1 MRVDKYLWS
10 IRLFKTRTLATDACR
25 DGRIA
30 IGEDVVKA
38 ARDVKVGDKISI
50 RRGAIHFQWKVVAI
64 PNSRVGAALVPTY
77 AEDITSEDER
87 RKLEMIRL
95 GQEQRPR
102 GLGRPTKKD
111 RRNWDDFFFDS
122 DDDEN

>member
-1 MRVDKYLWS
+1 MRIDKYLWC
-10 IRLFKTRTLATDACR
+10 IRVFKTRTLATDACR
-25 DGRIA
+25 DGRIV
-30 IGEDVVKA
+30 IGEDVVKP
-38 ARDVKVGDKISI
+38 AREIKVGDKVKI
-50 RRGAIHFQWKVVAI
+50 RRGAIHFEWKVVAI

-77 AEDITSEDER
+77 GEDITPEEER

-111 RRNWDDFFFDS
+111 RRNWDDFFFD
-122 DDDEN
+122 DNDDED

>member
-1 MRVDKYLWS
+1 MRIDKYLWC
-10 IRLFKTRTLATDACR
+10 IRVFKTRTLATDACR

-30 IGEDVVKA
+30 IGEDVVKP
-38 ARDVKVGDKISI
+38 AREIKVGDKVKI
-50 RRGAIHFQWKVVAI
+50 RRGAIHFEWKVVAI

-77 AEDITSEDER
+77 GEDITPEEER

-111 RRNWDDFFFDS
+111 RRNWDDFFFD
-122 DDDEN
+122 DNDDED

>member
-1 MRVDKYLWS
+1 MRIDKYLWC

-30 IGEDVVKA
+30 IGEDVVKP
-38 ARDVKVGDKISI
+38 AREIKVGDKVKI
-50 RRGAIHFQWKVVAI
+50 RRGAIHFEWKVIAI
-64 PNSRVGAALVPTY
+64 PTSRVGAALVPTY
-77 AEDITSEDER
+77 GEDITPEEER

-111 RRNWDDFFFDS
+111 RRNWDDFFFD
-122 DDDEN
+122 DNDDED

>member
-111 RRNWDDFFFDS
+111 RRNCDDFFFDS
-122 DDDEN
+122 DDDED

>member
-10 IRLFKTRTLATDACR
+10 ISLFKTRTLATDACR

>member
-50 RRGAIHFQWKVVAI
+50 RRGAIHFQLKVVAI

-122 DDDEN
+122 DDDED

>member
-64 PNSRVGAALVPTY
+64 PNYRVGAALVPTY

>member
-122 DDDEN
+122 DDDED

>member
-1 MRVDKYLWS
+1 
-10 IRLFKTRTLATDACR
+10 
-25 DGRIA
+25 
-30 IGEDVVKA
+30 
-38 ARDVKVGDKISI
+38 
-50 RRGAIHFQWKVVAI
+50 
-64 PNSRVGAALVPTY
+64 
-77 AEDITSEDER
+77 
-87 RKLEMIRL
+87 MIRL